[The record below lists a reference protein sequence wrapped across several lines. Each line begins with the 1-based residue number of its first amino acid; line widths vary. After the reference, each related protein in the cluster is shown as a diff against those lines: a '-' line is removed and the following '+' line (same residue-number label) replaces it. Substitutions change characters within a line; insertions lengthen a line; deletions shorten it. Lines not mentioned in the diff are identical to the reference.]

1 MSIRN
6 RLKRLERSLELPG
19 GRCPDCPP
27 PPPIVFVNE
36 GEEIPPPVVCQT
48 CGRPANEPGRIR
60 VIEIAHAERDPE
72 PDTEPLPLMQ
82 ILGET

>member
-27 PPPIVFVNE
+27 RPPIVYIVE
-36 GEEIPPPVVCQT
+36 GEEIPPPIVCQT
-48 CGRPANEPGRIR
+48 CGRPAVPPGQIS
-60 VIEIAHAERDPE
+60 VIEVRSHVLR
-72 PDTEPLPLMQ
+72 
-82 ILGET
+82 